1 MGTIVT
7 IPTGLANRRGSD
19 GSGFAIG
26 KQTATGSPLDRV
38 NFASE
43 AGTDAIGTGF
53 DAADPVSYYSE
64 GDGTITIATSGNV
77 TADAEFEVVG
87 RNAAGAVSTET
98 ITVASGAAAQ
108 AGTENFAGIYI
119 TTITPPTA
127 ILAALTWGVSVST
140 RALTVSNGMIP
151 ILFPVSNLDMNEDA
165 NITESDLISAL
176 GAATPSEIGQFSGH
190 VNFTT
195 GVLTENLPYLLAGIF
210 NPQGGLTSTA
220 VGTQSAGAAIA
231 VPANGD
237 VVIVL
242 PTGGTTHP
250 SKIKMTFAAPPASGT
265 LLVEGYTKI
274 GSKQNNRRFR
284 RETITLGAGRTFE
297 TENYYVWNAAA
308 PGIAANPLTITA
320 SSVGTTGNA
329 AFVLDPELF
338 ETEFSI
344 ARNDQQFQGWS
355 VQGLVGG
362 EPRAGF
368 DVVPSQMTINAAPG
382 GVSFE
387 MQCPAGQVSRNRTVQ
402 GGEIEQLLLDANYE
416 GASSERYAGWSIAF
430 RYGTDLVKVTNLVI
444 GFNRNYAADEAVDG
458 DRFATDIQATDDRA
472 ITLTPTTRFRSSY
485 EANAVFARWQG
496 IFREDRRTALEA
508 RMYNYTGQ
516 GQRRQIIISGPSSQ
530 LSESPQTVVGGP
542 GSIDEPLSFQSYPS
556 GSDTEITISLF
567 TTQQYTV

>member
-7 IPTGLANRRGSD
+7 IPTGIANRRGSD

-87 RNAAGAVSTET
+87 RSAAGAVLTET

-165 NITESDLISAL
+165 NISESDLISAL

-190 VNFTT
+190 ANFTT
-195 GVLTENLPYLLAGIF
+195 GVLTENLPYLLAGQF

-220 VGTQSAGAAIA
+220 VGIQSAGAAIA

-250 SKIKMTFAAPPASGT
+250 SKIKITFAAAPASGT

-284 RETITLGAGRTFE
+284 PEPITLGAARTYE
-297 TENYYVWNAAA
+297 TENYYVWDAD
-308 PGIAANPLTITA
+308 NPLTITA

-338 ETEFSI
+338 DTLFSI

-355 VQGLVGG
+355 MQGLVGG

-368 DVVPSQMTINAAPG
+368 DVVPSQMTITAAPG

-387 MQCPAGQVSRNRTVQ
+387 MQCPAGQVSRNRTIQ

-444 GFNRNYAADEAVDG
+444 GFNRNYAADDAADG
-458 DRFATDIQATDDRA
+458 DRFATDIEATADRA
-472 ITLTPTTRFRSSY
+472 ITITPTTRFRSSY
-485 EANAVFARWQG
+485 EANAVFARWQD
-496 IFREDRRTALEA
+496 IFREDRRTPLEA

-530 LSESPQTVVGGP
+530 LRESPQTVVGGP
-542 GSIDEPLSFQSYPS
+542 GSIDEALSFQAYPS
-556 GSDTEITISLF
+556 GTATEIEIRLF
-567 TTQQYTV
+567 TTQRYTV